1 MLRRLREQRTAFRT
15 FSSGGGGSGG
25 SSGGGGGGGGGSNGG
40 SGGFGLWAAYLA
52 LLAKRPLATKA
63 VTAALLNGLGDV
75 IAQSQFEQGKDF
87 DWKRCGIFTLLGLL
101 LIGPTL
107 HVWYGSLGT
116 IVKATGNTGAL
127 MRLGLDQLCFAPIF
141 ISTIVSLL
149 MVLEGKGPEV
159 VPTLKRNLPDMV
171 KSNWMLWVPFQFINF
186 RFVPPHLQVLMSNLV
201 ALAWNVY
208 MSYKAHH

>member
-1 MLRRLREQRTAFRT
+1 VQGLLLIGSTLHCC
-15 FSSGGGGSGG
+15 SSSLCFLLLAPNLPLG
-25 SSGGGGGGGGGSNGG
+25 
-40 SGGFGLWAAYLA
+40 LA
-52 LLAKRPLATKA
+52 L
-63 VTAALLNGLGDV
+63 
-75 IAQSQFEQGKDF
+75 Q
-87 DWKRCGIFTLLGLL
+87 GLL

-107 HVWYGSLGT
+107 HFWYGSLGT
-116 IVKATGNTGAL
+116 IVKATGNTGAI
-127 MRLGLDQLCFAPIF
+127 MRLSLDQLCFAPVF